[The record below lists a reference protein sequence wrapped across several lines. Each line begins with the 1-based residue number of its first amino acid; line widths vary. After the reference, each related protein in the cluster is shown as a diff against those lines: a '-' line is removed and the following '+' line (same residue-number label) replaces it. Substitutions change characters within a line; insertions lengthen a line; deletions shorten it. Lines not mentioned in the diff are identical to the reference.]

1 VRSHFTWFLIILFI
15 ILAGASFILTNK
27 AKHVI
32 IEKKQGV
39 IHKLEKKTS
48 MKITSTA
55 FENNSQIPKK
65 YTCDGE
71 NINPPLAF
79 EDIPDTA
86 KTLVLI
92 VEDPDAPSK
101 TWVHWILYN
110 ISPNVKFINEGSAPS
125 NAKQAL
131 TDSGEPKY
139 SGPCPPSGTHRYFF
153 KLYAL
158 DEKLT
163 DMPDFTDKPIIE
175 AAMEGHIVGSA
186 ELIGLYSKE

>member
-1 VRSHFTWFLIILFI
+1 
-15 ILAGASFILTNK
+15 
-27 AKHVI
+27 
-32 IEKKQGV
+32 
-39 IHKLEKKTS
+39 

-55 FENNSQIPKK
+55 FENNSPIPKK

-79 EDIPDTA
+79 EDLPDTA

-163 DMPDFTDKPIIE
+163 DMPDFTDKPIVE
-175 AAMEGHIVGSA
+175 EAMEGHIVGSA